1 MQLCRHA
8 FDFTVTAMYEAG
20 AKLTLLSK
28 QFCVGQLLAI
38 MYETKEKGDLC
49 AEVRVCRQLIHI
61 RTRLRKAHKTFLLSF
76 GRRLCIFPRIY
87 SFQGHEPG
95 VTAGEAK
102 LP

>member
-1 MQLCRHA
+1 MQLCIHA
-8 FDFTVTAMYEAG
+8 FGFTVTAMYEAG
-20 AKLTLLSK
+20 ARLTVLLK
-28 QFCVGQLLAI
+28 QLCTGQLVPI
-38 MYETKEKGDLC
+38 SVRKGDLC

-76 GRRLCIFPRIY
+76 GRRLCIFPRIN